1 MKSSI
6 LSPPGTL
13 GIEFAVAQAYSVI
26 LCLLPVDGNLSALSC
41 ILDAENWK
49 RLGCI
54 AVDSE
59 TGNT

>member
-6 LSPPGTL
+6 LSPPGIL
-13 GIEFAVAQAYSVI
+13 GIEFAVVQAYPVI
-26 LCLLPVDGNLSALSC
+26 PCLFPVDGNLSALSY

-54 AVDSE
+54 AVYSG
-59 TGNT
+59 TGST

>member
-13 GIEFAVAQAYSVI
+13 GIEFAVAQGYSVI
-26 LCLLPVDGNLSALSC
+26 PCPFPADGNLSVLSN
-41 ILDAENWK
+41 ILDAVNWK

-54 AVDSE
+54 AVYSE
-59 TGNT
+59 IGNA

>member
-13 GIEFAVAQAYSVI
+13 GTEFAVAQAYSVI
-26 LCLLPVDGNLSALSC
+26 PCLLPVDRNLSALSY
-41 ILDAENWK
+41 ILDAENLK

-54 AVDSE
+54 AMCSE